1 MIKNKNKS
9 GIKKILPNFLC
20 VVLILSCIYFAV
32 SIFFL
37 IPYSIKFFQG
47 YYVIEPDD
55 LPNFSDM
62 FNSVFTV
69 LNIIISS
76 ILSYIVYQLYKE
88 QYNTSY
94 NKEIASPAILLYYI
108 LKFNIMRSVSNYLQD
123 NIDNLQAGSF
133 ITAKDKKT
141 ASSIDYIKKSKPP
154 LLECTKEAN
163 IQISQVIGSLED
175 ENLRFKLFTLWQ
187 DLNIK
192 YSYDNDIGSSLIY
205 TLKDTLIHDESLI
218 EKNSTE
224 WVYILHDMH
233 NNKWTSLND
242 DYKNLMDSIFEL
254 GTNKR

>member
-1 MIKNKNKS
+1 MKKNT
-9 GIKKILPNFLC
+9 KKKALPIFLY
-20 VVLILSCIYFAV
+20 VILILSFTYFV
-32 SIFFL
+32 ISILFL
-37 IPYSIKFFQG
+37 IPYLIKFFKG
-47 YYVIEPDD
+47 HYLIEPGD

-62 FNSVFTV
+62 FNSIFTV

-108 LKFNIMRSVSNYLQD
+108 LKFNIMRSVSDYLQK
-123 NIDNLQAGSF
+123 NIDNLQDGTF

-141 ASSIDYIKKSKPP
+141 SNSLDYIKKSKPP
-154 LLECTKEAN
+154 LLESTKECN

-192 YSYDNDIGSSLIY
+192 YSNDNDIGSSLIY
-205 TLKDTLIHDESLI
+205 TLKDTLIHDKSLI
-218 EKNSTE
+218 ETNSTE